1 MIYRQICEP
10 ILTYQTNN
18 IYNGASFQ
26 HATILAQQTFAK
38 DRESIRINYSTISH
52 SYATPVYYSLKLSSD
67 YISYLLN
74 LFYPD
79 TSSYYFLRKQLYR
92 FLEQEHLLI
101 NQDAIV
107 SLPYSVGNDWINYFP
122 ALSSLVYRWCS
133 IIPNDSIPLIYLNST
148 NFYYYLIFDNFSF
161 TDNRQFTR
169 QVPFA
174 LSHFTGY
181 TTLPTP
187 DPLSTSS
194 RLNYFLQILHSLRHT
209 TTIADEIHSA
219 LSSNTDLR
227 LWFDSSFLPLYT
239 TLPPEDQFT
248 INSPKHKML
257 RYYFSPPFHQAST
270 EPIYPN
276 VDLSTLLS
284 IHISKQTQ
292 LRYYPNR
299 PERSDAY
306 TSCYISTPN
315 TSCLATL
322 KFRHQLYE
330 VDNTI
335 LQKPLIDLFNPIPL
349 ATKINDEVN
358 HNAAMLYPVV

>member
-26 HATILAQQTFAK
+26 HSTLLAQQTFAK
-38 DRESIRINYSTISH
+38 DRESIRINYSTLSH
-52 SYATPVYYSLKLSSD
+52 NYATPIYYSLRLSSD

-79 TSSYYFLRKQLYR
+79 TASYYFLRKQLYR

-101 NQDAIV
+101 NQDAVV
-107 SLPYSVGNDWINYFP
+107 SLPYSLKTDPPLAPI
-122 ALSSLVYRWCS
+122 VYRWCS

-148 NFYYYLIFDNFSF
+148 NFYYYLIFDNSILA
-161 TDNRQFTR
+161 DNRQFTR
-169 QVPFA
+169 QIPFA

-194 RLNYFLQILHSLRHT
+194 RLNYFLQILHSLRYT
-209 TTIADEIHSA
+209 PTIADAVHSA

-248 INSPKHKML
+248 INSPQHKML
-257 RYYFSPPFHQAST
+257 RYYFSHPFHQASN

-276 VDLSTLLS
+276 VDLSSLLS
-284 IHISKQTQ
+284 ISITKQTNI
-292 LRYYPNR
+292 RYYPNN
-299 PERSDAY
+299 PTRSDSY
-306 TSCYISTPN
+306 TRCYTNTPN
-315 TSCLATL
+315 ISCLTHL
-322 KFRHQLYE
+322 KLRHQLYE
-330 VDNTI
+330 VDNVV

-349 ATKINDEVN
+349 ATKINDEIN
-358 HNAAMLYPVV
+358 LNAAMLYPVV

>member
-1 MIYRQICEP
+1 MCSSDLQSRYSS
-10 ILTYQTNN
+10 QTNN

-181 TTLPTP
+181 TTYTG
-187 DPLSTSS
+187 S
-194 RLNYFLQILHSLRHT
+194 YFNSGISGCM
-209 TTIADEIHSA
+209 TTINCLHLA
-219 LSSNTDLR
+219 LSLLWYYLR
-227 LWFDSSFLPLYT
+227 
-239 TLPPEDQFT
+239 
-248 INSPKHKML
+248 
-257 RYYFSPPFHQAST
+257 AS
-270 EPIYPN
+270 
-276 VDLSTLLS
+276 LHLL
-284 IHISKQTQ
+284 TNM
-292 LRYYPNR
+292 R
-299 PERSDAY
+299 
-306 TSCYISTPN
+306 
-315 TSCLATL
+315 
-322 KFRHQLYE
+322 
-330 VDNTI
+330 
-335 LQKPLIDLFNPIPL
+335 
-349 ATKINDEVN
+349 
-358 HNAAMLYPVV
+358 